1 MHVITVGSFPPRY
14 ADRYGGIPA
23 MGETTPPPDDR
34 FPKVFSMTSA
44 AYQPAGARGGFA
56 KPQTAEAEADK
67 GEEGRNET
75 GDGGDVAG
83 TASETVKNEAV
94 INEAAEEKGAELEQG
109 SCKAIAQRALIEDP
123 EELGFKQ

>member
-1 MHVITVGSFPPRY
+1 
-14 ADRYGGIPA
+14 

-56 KPQTAEAEADK
+56 KQQQTAEAAEDK

-75 GDGGDVAG
+75 GDSGAATPAEEEDKSTDVGA
-83 TASETVKNEAV
+83 TVKDESV
-94 INEAAEEKGAELEQG
+94 INEAAEENGGAENEQG
-109 SCKAIAQRALIEDP
+109 TCKAIAHTRSPFDFP
-123 EELGFKQ
+123 K